1 MQDQWQRPP
10 LARSNRSN
18 ELDQIRDDPGGHDKD
33 DARCGEDDFASIFHD
48 RANLKEIGRFG
59 ATSWSLSASKTVNLS
74 AAPPPASRRHMAD
87 TPAKGRRSISNL
99 SIVWRAASKYPGH
112 IAGAVVFLA
121 LSSASTLAIGWGV
134 RRVIDRGFAGNA
146 ASAAAVSEAFEIL
159 LAIVVLLALATAC
172 RFYFFSWLGERT
184 VADIRVAVHR
194 NLLTLPPRF
203 FEENRPSEIAS
214 RLTADTTILDQVVG
228 VSTSMALRN
237 FSNGVGGLI
246 FLFILSPKLTG
257 LLLLAIPLVVAPV
270 ILLGRKVKVLS
281 RSSQDTIADVGSTI
295 SETLGAM
302 KVVQAF
308 GQERR
313 ELGRFGGTV
322 EKAFAVARRRFGV
335 RAVLT
340 FTLMLIMFGM
350 IVMLLWEAVSDVA
363 AGRLSGGTIA
373 AFIYLGSIVGGSF
386 GALTETYGELLRGAG
401 AAARIHELMMERPE
415 IHPPANPVPL
425 PVTAKGSLAFEHV
438 EFRYPTRPEEKA
450 LHDLTLSI
458 APGETVAV
466 VGPSGAGKSTLFQLA
481 LRFYDPQRGRIL
493 LDGVDLRDADPAEI
507 RSRIALVPQETI
519 IFAASAKDNIR
530 YGRWDAT
537 ESEIVEAAKAANAHE
552 LLKDLP
558 DGYDTFL
565 GESGARLSG
574 GQRQRIVIARAL
586 LRDAP
591 LLLLDEATSAL
602 DAHSERLVQEALERL
617 MKTRTTIVIAHR
629 LATTRAADRIIV
641 MDGGRIVEQ
650 GTHASLNKA
659 DGLYASLARL
669 QFAGQAA

>member
-1 MQDQWQRPP
+1 MAD
-10 LARSNRSN
+10 ASEKTNRS
-18 ELDQIRDDPGGHDKD
+18 LG
-33 DARCGEDDFASIFHD
+33 
-48 RANLKEIGRFG
+48 NLR
-59 ATSWSLSASKTVNLS
+59 
-74 AAPPPASRRHMAD
+74 
-87 TPAKGRRSISNL
+87 
-99 SIVWRAASKYPGH
+99 IVWRAASKYRWH
-112 IAGAVVFLA
+112 IAGAVFFLA

-134 RRVIDRGFAGNA
+134 RRVIDRGFVGDAANA
-146 ASAAAVSEAFEIL
+146 VAVRDAFEIL
-159 LAIVVLLALATAC
+159 LAIVVVLALATAS

-184 VADIRVAVHR
+184 VADIRIAVHR

-237 FSNGVGGLI
+237 FANGAGGLI
-246 FLFILSPKLTG
+246 YLFILSPKLTG

-270 ILLGRKVKVLS
+270 ILLGRKVKALS
-281 RSSQDTIADVGSTI
+281 RSSQDKIADVGSTI

-308 GQERR
+308 GQEGR
-313 ELGRFGGTV
+313 ELGRFRGTV
-322 EKAFAVARRRFGV
+322 ERAFSVARRRFAV

-415 IHPPANPVPL
+415 IHAPAEPVPL
-425 PVTAKGSLAFEHV
+425 PVTAKGSLSFEHV
-438 EFRYPTRPEEKA
+438 EFRYPTRPQEKA
-450 LHDLTLSI
+450 LHDLTLNI
-458 APGETVAV
+458 APGETIAV

-481 LRFYDPQRGRIL
+481 LRFYDPQQGRVL
-493 LDGVDLRDADPAEI
+493 LDGVDVRDADPEQV
-507 RSRIALVPQETI
+507 RSRIALVPQETV

-530 YGRWDAT
+530 YGRWEA
-537 ESEIVEAAKAANAHE
+537 SEEEIIEAAKAANAHE
-552 LLKDLP
+552 FLKDLP
-558 DGYDTFL
+558 EGYDTFL

-629 LATTRAADRIIV
+629 LATTRAANRIIV
-641 MDGGRIVEQ
+641 MERGRIVEE